1 MTKAYWAAIGRL
13 SVKCVWKLALRS
25 FLAALPQGGIAK
37 SVCDVKPCLMQ
48 KIVYAL
54 AATSAFAFALQPIS
68 ARSPAAPPHTAESLR
83 DFALTD
89 DVYAYDIV
97 EGLTTEIGPRQG
109 GTEAEARARA
119 WSVTKLKSLGF
130 DNVRIEEYQM
140 PTWVRGEERAEVLSP
155 FPQKLAIT
163 ALGNS
168 GSTGP
173 QGLEAE
179 IVYFPTLEALRNAPD
194 GSLTGK
200 IAFVSHKMQ
209 RTQDGSSYG
218 AFGPARFVGPNIAA
232 KKGAAAI
239 VIRSAGTDYHRNP
252 HTGNTNF
259 EAGVTPIPAGALSI
273 PDAENLERMLKRGKP
288 VKLRLLMTPQN
299 IGQQTSGNVIAEVK
313 GSNPALP
320 MIVIACHLDSWDL
333 GTGAVDDAAGCGI
346 ITAAAARLRWMG
358 QPKRTVRILWA
369 GAEEVGIWGGKDYGA
384 KHANEPHALAMESD
398 FGAGKI
404 WAVDFKLPES
414 AKPLRDQ
421 IAAVLAPLGVV
432 PRKQEAGGGADVQAI
447 IAAQKLGIID
457 LQQDGTKYFDLHHTP
472 DDTLDKIDK
481 ADLRQNV
488 AAWVATLALIA
499 NYEGELKPEV
509 KP

>member
-1 MTKAYWAAIGRL
+1 MNFLNRSSAAASL
-13 SVKCVWKLALRS
+13 LLVSTAFTPL
-25 FLAALPQGGIAK
+25 LAAPTLE
-37 SVCDVKPCLMQ
+37 DVRSA
-48 KIVYAL
+48 AL
-54 AATSAFAFALQPIS
+54 NSDEI
-68 ARSPAAPPHTAESLR
+68 
-83 DFALTD
+83 
-89 DVYAYDIV
+89 AYDIV

-119 WSVTKLKSLGF
+119 WSVNKLKSLGF

-140 PTWVRGEERAEVLSP
+140 PTWVRGEETAEIVAP
-155 FPQKLAIT
+155 FTQKLAVT

-168 GSTGP
+168 GSTGDK
-173 QGLEAE
+173 GLEAE
-179 IVYFPTLEALRNAPD
+179 IVYFPTIDDLRAAPD
-194 GSLTGK
+194 GSLKGK
-200 IAFVSHKMQ
+200 IAFVSHSMM

-259 EAGVTPIPAGALSI
+259 DAGVSPIPAGALSI

-288 VKLRLLMTPQN
+288 VVMKLKLTPKNVGMQV
-299 IGQQTSGNVIAEVK
+299 SGNVLAEVK
-313 GSNPALP
+313 GSNPQLP
-320 MIVIACHLDSWDL
+320 IIVIACHLDSWDL
-333 GTGAVDDAAGCGI
+333 GTGAIDDAAGCGI
-346 ITAAAARLRWMG
+346 IAAAAKHLKALG
-358 QPKRTVRILWA
+358 QPKRTVRLLWA

-384 KHANEPHALAMESD
+384 KHAAEPHALAMESD

-404 WAVDFKLPES
+404 WAVDFTLPETANEQK
-414 AKPLRDQ
+414 AKI
-421 IAAVLAPLGVV
+421 IAALAPLGVV
-432 PRKQEAGGGADVQAI
+432 PRKTPAGGGADIGAI

-481 ADLRQNV
+481 AEMRQNV
-488 AAWVATLALIA
+488 AAWVSTLAIVA
-499 NYEGELKPEV
+499 NYDGELKP
-509 KP
+509 